1 MPTSRHLEFPL
12 QNFFSPILV
21 FPMTEML
28 LNPTIQELNASMM
41 SEALAEDSRV
51 VFAYLYGSFLE
62 SPSFRDV
69 DIAVYI
75 RDGENPYAVSADL
88 KLALHKR
95 SGRSPDFFDIRIING
110 LVERG
115 DLFVFLYLKRV
126 FEEGKL
132 LLDKDYELR
141 TDLLERYGT
150 KYRECE
156 GLFDEVL
163 L

>member
-1 MPTSRHLEFPL
+1 MTELIVTPTS
-12 QNFFSPILV
+12 
-21 FPMTEML
+21 
-28 LNPTIQELNASMM
+28 QEPSISMM
-41 SEALAEDSRV
+41 SDALADDPRV

-62 SPSFRDV
+62 GSTFRDI
-69 DIAVYI
+69 DIAVYAE
-75 RDGENPYAVSADL
+75 DKENPYAVSADL
-88 KLALHKR
+88 KLSLRKR
-95 SGRSPDFFDIRIING
+95 SGQPPDFFDIRIING

-115 DLFVFLYLKRV
+115 DLFALLYLKRV

-132 LLDKDYELR
+132 LLDRDYELR